1 MKVIIFYAKYGGGH
15 LSAARSIEN
24 CIKTNYNGIEV
35 ELIDFMEYV
44 NKEFNKIT
52 TKAYAEMAKKAP
64 KAYGS
69 IYWKSEKGP
78 LAHISTTSNKLLSIR
93 LHKLLQDKAP
103 DLIICTHP
111 FASQMCGYL
120 TKHHKLN
127 TQTATILTDFASHDQ
142 WLVYNEYI
150 NKLFVANQEMKD
162 TLISKGIPSAKVFVT
177 GIPISDRFLINYDKN
192 SLFLDFNLSPNKKT
206 VLFFGGGEFGLGK
219 SYTLK
224 VFETFVKDSADLQ
237 IIAISGKNP
246 KLKEAFENIVI
257 KYNKEAYVH
266 IFEYTN
272 MVPELMS
279 ISNLV
284 VTKPGGLTTS
294 ESLASGL
301 PIVVINPIPGQE
313 EENATYLVKH
323 NAAIWLKKDD
333 NIEQI
338 VTNLLA
344 NSQKLDEMSKNA
356 KSISKP
362 NATND
367 ICKILLQTK

>member
-24 CIKTNYNGIEV
+24 CINTYYKNVNV
-35 ELIDFMEYV
+35 ELIDFMEYA

-52 TKAYAEMAKKAP
+52 TKAYAEMAKKLP

-78 LAHISTTSNKLLSIR
+78 LAHISTTSNKLLSIKIN
-93 LHKLLQDKAP
+93 KLLQEKSP

-127 TQTATILTDFASHDQ
+127 TKIATILTDFASHDQ

-150 NKLFVANQEMKD
+150 NYLFVSNIEMKE
-162 TLISKGIPSAKVFVT
+162 TLMSKNIPANKIFVT
-177 GIPISDRFLINYDKN
+177 GIPISERFLNKYDKK
-192 SLFLDFNLSPNKKT
+192 SLFIDFNLNPNKKV

-219 SYTLK
+219 NYTLK
-224 VFETFVKDSADLQ
+224 VFETFVKDSADIQ
-237 IIAISGKNP
+237 IIAISGKNR
-246 KLKEAFENIVI
+246 KMKEAFENIVI
-257 KYNKEAYVH
+257 ENHKEANVQ

-272 MVPELMS
+272 KVPEFMS

-313 EENATYLVKH
+313 EKNAEYLVNH
-323 NAAIWLKKDD
+323 NTAIWLKKDD
-333 NIEQI
+333 NVEEII
-338 VTNLLA
+338 NNLL
-344 NSQKLDEMSKNA
+344 SDSSKLEEMSNNA

-362 NATND
+362 NSTND
-367 ICKILLQTK
+367 ICKILLNN

>member
-127 TQTATILTDFASHDQ
+127 TQIATILTDFASHDQ

-150 NKLFVANQEMKD
+150 NKLFVANKEMKE

-192 SLFLDFNLSPNKKT
+192 SLFLDFNLSPNKKN

-219 SYTLK
+219 NYTLK

-257 KYNKEAYVH
+257 KYNKEANVH

-344 NSQKLDEMSKNA
+344 DSQKLDEMSKNA